1 MKRLERVGRVLMTR
15 MRERDKIQHLTLS
28 FVLLLAALMLTPP
41 ALAIAGVF
49 LIGLAKECWDERYG
63 SGFCGY
69 DMLGNLLGMAAA
81 LALWLPLEGLLA

>member
-1 MKRLERVGRVLMTR
+1 

-28 FVLLLAALMLTPP
+28 FVLLLAALMLMPP

-49 LIGLAKECWDERYG
+49 LIGLVKECWDERYG
-63 SGFCGY
+63 SGFCRY